1 MNTDRHYDQV
11 KINIFFE
18 ENFYIHGEPTTFLIS
33 QWLIYYFKWAKF
45 NETKL
50 PKVEWSVGYY

>member
-33 QWLIYYFKWAKF
+33 Q
-45 NETKL
+45 
-50 PKVEWSVGYY
+50 